1 MHFAKENTA
10 YSYILNDFTSLNHVH
25 PSPSRQISSSIIF
38 LEYLVNTESSRYDY
52 LANIFNVKYDIYT
65 NKLLQNTIVH

>member
-1 MHFAKENTA
+1 MIPHPLTMC
-10 YSYILNDFTSLNHVH
+10 ILVLLDKF
-25 PSPSRQISSSIIF
+25 SSSIIF